1 MHAAKQ
7 VSLKQ
12 SNRHEQPFGE
22 QSATYERAYSGNN
35 ISSKITALVHAMPE
49 SVLQSLNQ
57 GGCSRKSRPLP
68 LLHFNRL
75 TATLQI
81 VQSMLPSI
89 LQSILKSCLK
99 ASIIWHYFDVGCKA
113 ARTL

>member
-1 MHAAKQ
+1 MLCAKQAMHAAKQ

-57 GGCSRKSRPLP
+57 LP

-81 VQSMLPSI
+81 VQGMLPSI